1 MRLVLYWHPSATEVV
16 LFSELGENEVF
27 SGTSGLLHCV
37 RNDGYHY
44 SLFTV
49 HYSLYGWSELAIAY
63 NPEVRT
69 ETARKRLRQWVL
81 RNPRIQ
87 QALEENGY
95 VKGARLLTPEQ
106 VRILVR
112 FLGEP

>member
-1 MRLVLYWHPSATEVV
+1 MTD
-16 LFSELGENEVF
+16 
-27 SGTSGLLHCV
+27 TTI
-37 RNDGYHY
+37 HY
-44 SLFTV
+44 SLFTI
-49 HYSLYGWSELAIAY
+49 HSLA
-63 NPEVRT
+63 EVCT

-106 VRILVR
+106 VRILVH